1 MWLDIFEVLSDD
13 IDLVMY
19 FLRENLKLVI
29 FSKSLPPLNENA
41 FFRQEK

>member
-19 FLRENLKLVI
+19 FSRENLKLVI
-29 FSKSLPPLNENA
+29 FSKNLPPLNENA